1 LDCRRR
7 GGGGGGI
14 VLPVLPPETLRGIF
28 RVEEMDDVR
37 CMLGAG
43 EDGSDSRV
51 GCRGDD
57 TVSGTDLGVRIE
69 PERWGSWVLEEFAL
83 DSPRFASRAPR
94 REGGGAGGDLAPGM
108 GS

>member
-1 LDCRRR
+1 M
-7 GGGGGGI
+7 
-14 VLPVLPPETLRGIF
+14 LPVLPPETLRAVF
-28 RVEEMDDVR
+28 RVEEMDELR

-51 GCRGDD
+51 TGRGDEV
-57 TVSGTDLGVRIE
+57 VSETDLGVRIE
-69 PERWGSWVLEEFAL
+69 AERWGSWVLDEFAL
-83 DSPRFASRAPR
+83 ESPRFASRAPR